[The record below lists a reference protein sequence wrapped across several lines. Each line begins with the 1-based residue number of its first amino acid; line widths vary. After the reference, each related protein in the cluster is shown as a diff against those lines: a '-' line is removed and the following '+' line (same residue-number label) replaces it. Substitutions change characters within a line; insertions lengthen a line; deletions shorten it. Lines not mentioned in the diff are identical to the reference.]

1 MPSLDVN
8 ATAQSKVPP
17 WRNAVFLRWL
27 AQVGVL
33 VAVVGVF
40 GVLGSQA
47 AENWSSSGISFGWDW
62 LAGPFGVALSEG
74 IDTLP
79 DSGARALVVGAINT
93 IRIAISAIVAS
104 TVLGTIVGIARLS
117 GNWVVKRAATVF
129 VETVRNIPLL
139 LQIFFWQA
147 LTFSLPALSASDIG
161 TYWVKVSNRGF
172 GFAWIRWDGG
182 FWPWLV
188 FVAVGLVAGRLV
200 GRHRR
205 RIQRD
210 TGKPAHA
217 EVALMATVAV
227 FAIVGWFAWPVLSF
241 VAPILYAVADFVAA
255 LPSYVFPLVIGFA
268 TIVIAGRW
276 IRGFFNARRTPAGL
290 SRLTDDDWFRV
301 GFAGIAGVGV
311 AVGVLAIG
319 SAEVLT
325 TSGET
330 MSIAELTQTGVS
342 NVFRWMGNN
351 FNPAGNQ
358 PLVAQ
363 RASVVQRGNFVQF
376 GDTGLVMTIPFFSV
390 FIAIT
395 MYTAAFIAEIVR
407 GGLQAVPRGQWDA
420 AKAVGL
426 SRSQYMRTI
435 ILPQAYRVVLPPL
448 GNQYIN
454 VLKNSSL
461 GVATAIPDIM
471 NVGITIVNQT
481 GEFRAVVLVWVG
493 FFLGLSLA
501 ISGVVNYYNR
511 RMNLVGN

>member
-1 MPSLDVN
+1 
-8 ATAQSKVPP
+8 
-17 WRNAVFLRWL
+17 
-27 AQVGVL
+27 
-33 VAVVGVF
+33 
-40 GVLGSQA
+40 
-47 AENWSSSGISFGWDW
+47 
-62 LAGPFGVALSEG
+62 LSEG

-79 DSGARALVVGAINT
+79 DSGARALAVGAINT
-93 IRIAISAIVAS
+93 IRIAMSAIVAS

-117 GNWVVKRAATVF
+117 RNWIMNRAATVF

-147 LTFSLPALSASDIG
+147 VTFSLPALSASDIG

-188 FVAVGLVAGRLV
+188 FVALGLIAGRV
-200 GRHRR
+200 VARR
-205 RIQRD
+205 RRRTQRE
-210 TGKPAHA
+210 TGEPAHA
-217 EVALMATVAV
+217 ATAWIITLAV
-227 FAIVGWFAWPVLSF
+227 FAVVGWFAWPVLSF
-241 VAPILYAVADFVAA
+241 VAPILYEISDFVAA
-255 LPSYVFPLVIGFA
+255 MPSYVFPLVIGFA
-268 TIVIAGRW
+268 AIVIAGRW

-290 SRLTDDDWFRV
+290 SRLSDDDWFRV
-301 GFAGIAGVGV
+301 GFAGLAGVGIAAS
-311 AVGVLAIG
+311 AVVVG
-319 SAEVLT
+319 SAEILT

-330 MSIAELTQTGVS
+330 MSIAELTQTGVG
-342 NVFRWMGNN
+342 NVFRWMGDN

-363 RASVVQRGNFVQF
+363 QASVVQRGNFVQF

-390 FIAIT
+390 FVAIT
-395 MYTAAFIAEIVR
+395 TYTAAFIAEIVR
-407 GGLQAVPRGQWDA
+407 GGLQAIPKGQWDA

-435 ILPQAYRVVLPPL
+435 ILPQAYRIILPPI

-481 GEFRAVVLVWVG
+481 GQFRAVVLVWVV
-493 FFLGLSLA
+493 FFLGLSLV
-501 ISGVVNYYNR
+501 ISGVVNYYNH
-511 RMNLVGN
+511 RMKLVEN